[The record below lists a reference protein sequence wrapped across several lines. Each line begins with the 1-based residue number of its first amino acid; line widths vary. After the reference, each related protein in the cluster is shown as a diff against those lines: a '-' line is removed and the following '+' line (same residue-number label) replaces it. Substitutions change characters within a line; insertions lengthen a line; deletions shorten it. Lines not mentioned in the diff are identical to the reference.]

1 LIKERDAVS
10 PGDTEARRRVIEQL
24 TTLQGTRGVAGALR
38 PGERHTLHPEIQAIS
53 FGNGCA
59 VLGLPGEFFAETGMA
74 IRSAAGLSH
83 TMIACYANHH
93 VMYVVPKA
101 AWAQGGYE
109 PGVSILDES
118 AEAVFREAAIDL
130 LREVGA

>member
-1 LIKERDAVS
+1 
-10 PGDTEARRRVIEQL
+10 
-24 TTLQGTRGVAGALR
+24 
-38 PGERHTLHPEIQAIS
+38 
-53 FGNGCA
+53 
-59 VLGLPGEFFAETGMA
+59 
-74 IRSAAGLSH
+74 
-83 TMIACYANHH
+83 
-93 VMYVVPKA
+93 MYVVPKA